1 MQTRKLALLSTMLIG
16 LGGAALAQQ
25 ATDPSADQV
34 LPNDQTEAMQQEPAA
49 EAGASDAGTTGGLA
63 GEARDDMAPGQGIA
77 EEMDDTAPD
86 QGIAG
91 ATGEPRRSVTTS
103 AEPYNETVLGGLSAE
118 DVIGMTVVDA
128 SGEDVGEVNDLLITN
143 DNTVDQAIIDV
154 GGFLGFGAKPV
165 AIEMDRLT
173 VAEGDGEV
181 VLDATREELD
191 AMPAWQPSEDGWFT
205 E

>member
-34 LPNDQTEAMQQEPAA
+34 LPNDQNEAMQQEPAA
-49 EAGASDAGTTGGLA
+49 EAGASNAGAIGGMA
-63 GEARDDMAPGQGIA
+63 SEANG
-77 EEMDDTAPD
+77 DTAPD
-86 QGIAG
+86 EGMAG

-103 AEPYNETVLGGLSAE
+103 AEPYNETVLGGLSADE
-118 DVIGMTVVDA
+118 VIGMTVVDA
-128 SGEDVGEVNDLLITN
+128 SGEDVGEVNDLLIAD
-143 DNTVDQAIIDV
+143 DNTVDRAIIDV

>member
-25 ATDPSADQV
+25 AADPSADQV
-34 LPNDQTEAMQQEPAA
+34 LPNDQTEAMQQQPAA
-49 EAGASDAGTTGGLA
+49 EAGATNAATTSGSDAGTTGGMA
-63 GEARDDMAPGQGIA
+63 GEASD
-77 EEMDDTAPD
+77 ETAPD
-86 QGIAG
+86 QGMAG
-91 ATGEPRRSVTTS
+91 ATDEPRRSVTTS
-103 AEPYNETVLGGLSAE
+103 AEPYNETVLGGLSADE
-118 DVIGMTVVDA
+118 VIGMTVVDA
-128 SGEDVGEVNDLLITN
+128 SGEDVGEVNDLLIAA
-143 DNTVDQAIIDV
+143 DNTVDRAIIDV

-165 AIEMDRLT
+165 AIEIDRLT

>member
-25 ATDPSADQV
+25 ANDPAAEQV
-34 LPNDQTEAMQQEPAA
+34 LPSDQIEAMQQEPAA
-49 EAGASDAGTTGGLA
+49 EAAASDAGTTGGMASEA
-63 GEARDDMAPGQGIA
+63 G
-77 EEMDDTAPD
+77 DDTAPD

-103 AEPYNETVLGGLSAE
+103 AEPYSDTVLGGLSADE
-118 DVIGMTVVDA
+118 VIGMTVVDA
-128 SGEDVGEVNDLLITN
+128 SGEAVGEVNDLLIAN
-143 DNTVDQAIIDV
+143 DNTVDRAIIDV
-154 GGFLGFGAKPV
+154 GGFLGFGVKPV

-191 AMPAWQPSEDGWFT
+191 AMPAWQSSEDGWFT